1 MVYSYEDWRN
11 LFTKATQ
18 KLTKT
23 NIDVQKT
30 IQILDKARKAVEKIH
45 SQIKKNKKP
54 KLTKD
59 EKFAINYSYYVLK
72 DPISLAKRLSRSPK
86 NFKGKEQLKEKL
98 QERRAI
104 LNLKRTIDLFKK
116 AEEFAKK
123 SQTGKANNYNNQ
135 PPDNFNPQEKQ

>member
-45 SQIKKNKKP
+45 SQIKKK
-54 KLTKD
+54 
-59 EKFAINYSYYVLK
+59 
-72 DPISLAKRLSRSPK
+72 
-86 NFKGKEQLKEKL
+86 
-98 QERRAI
+98 
-104 LNLKRTIDLFKK
+104 
-116 AEEFAKK
+116 
-123 SQTGKANNYNNQ
+123 
-135 PPDNFNPQEKQ
+135 